1 MRVPVPGQW
10 IENISM
16 EESKPEYILS
26 YGPWSVVSTGV
37 EKRVGDGSKD
47 TNLFDVKL
55 KHRLRVWSN
64 LQFTYSSVYQSN
76 RTFPNANQE
85 TVHIAKKERGRKLAT
100 VQLRMGD
107 GGKRGS

>member
-16 EESKPEYILS
+16 EESKSEYILS

-37 EKRVGDGSKD
+37 EKRVGDGSED

-55 KHRLRVWSN
+55 KHRLRVWSDF
-64 LQFTYSSVYQSN
+64 QFTMVNSFVRSSEVS
-76 RTFPNANQE
+76 E
-85 TVHIAKKERGRKLAT
+85 
-100 VQLRMGD
+100 QLD
-107 GGKRGS
+107 QQ